1 MKNKKSKIILILIL
15 TVISVL
21 FIAPIVIVF
30 MNSFKSKL
38 FINSTPFAFPN
49 ADSFVGLANYGEGM
63 IKTGFLQAFFITLF
77 ITVAS
82 VFFIVVLT
90 SMTAWYLVRVKSRF
104 TKVMY
109 YLFAFA
115 MIVPFQMVMFT
126 LVKVS
131 NMFHLDNLIG
141 IIFIYVGFGA
151 GLSVFMFTGFI
162 KSIPVSL
169 EEAAMI
175 DGCSIMQI
183 YFKIVFPV
191 IRPII
196 MTVAILN
203 AMWIWNDYLL
213 PYLVLDIKKY
223 KTIPIVIQYL
233 KGGYGAVDW
242 GTMMAMLV
250 LAIVPIV
257 VFYVACQKYIIEGVV
272 AGAVKG

>member
-1 MKNKKSKIILILIL
+1 MKNKKSEIAMIVIL

-21 FIAPIVIVF
+21 FIAPIIIVF

-38 FINSTPFAFPN
+38 YINSTPFALPN
-49 ADSFVGLANYGEGM
+49 ADSFVKMANYGEGL
-63 IKTGFLQAFFITLF
+63 IKTGFIQAFFITLF

-82 VFFIVVLT
+82 VVLIVLLT
-90 SMTAWYLVRVKSRF
+90 SMTAWYLVRVKSHF
-104 TKVMY
+104 TKVLY

-131 NMFHLDNLIG
+131 NMFKLDNLIG
-141 IIFIYVGFGA
+141 IVFIYVGFGA

-175 DGCSIMQI
+175 DGCSIMKI
-183 YFKIVFPV
+183 YFNVVLPV
-191 IRPII
+191 IRPTV

-213 PYLVLDIKKY
+213 PYLVLDRTNY
-223 KTIPIVIQYL
+223 LTIPIHIQYL
-233 KGGYGAVDW
+233 KGSYGTVDL
-242 GTMMAMLV
+242 GTTMALILLSIIPV
-250 LAIVPIV
+250 I
-257 VFYVACQKYIIEGVV
+257 VFYLTCQKHIIKGVA

>member
-1 MKNKKSKIILILIL
+1 MKNKKGESIQIIIL

-82 VFFIVVLT
+82 VFLIVMLT

-131 NMFHLDNLIG
+131 NMFNLDNLIG

-183 YFKIVFPV
+183 YFKVVFPV

-213 PYLVLDIKKY
+213 PSLVLDARKY
-223 KTIPIVIQYL
+223 KTVPMAVQYL
-233 KGGYGAVDW
+233 QGGYGSVDMGAMM
-242 GTMMAMLV
+242 GTLV
-250 LAIVPIV
+250 LAIVPIII
-257 VFYVACQKYIIEGVV
+257 FYLFCQKYIIEGVV

>member
-82 VFFIVVLT
+82 VFLIVVLT

-115 MIVPFQMVMFT
+115 MIVPFQMEMFT
-126 LVKVS
+126 LSKIA
-131 NMFHLDNLIG
+131 NMLHMGNPWGLVV
-141 IIFIYVGFGA
+141 IYLGFGA
-151 GLSVFMFTGFI
+151 GLSVFMFTGFM
-162 KSIPVSL
+162 KSIPL
-169 EEAAMI
+169 EIEEAAMI
-175 DGCSIMQI
+175 DGCTPIQT
-183 YFKIVFPV
+183 FFRIVL
-191 IRPII
+191 PIAKPTCV
-196 MTVAILN
+196 TVTILQ

-213 PYLVLDIKKY
+213 PSLVLDQRKY
-223 KTIPIVIQYL
+223 KTVPMAVQYL
-233 KGGYGAVDW
+233 KGGYGSVDMGAMM
-242 GTMMAMLV
+242 GTLV
-250 LAIVPIV
+250 LAIVPIII
-257 VFYVACQKYIIEGVV
+257 FYLFCQRYIIEGVV

>member
-1 MKNKKSKIILILIL
+1 MKNKKSEIIQILIL

-82 VFFIVVLT
+82 VFLIVLLT

-131 NMFHLDNLIG
+131 NMFNLDNLIG

-162 KSIPVSL
+162 KSIPISL

-183 YFKIVFPV
+183 YFKVVFPV

-213 PYLVLDIKKY
+213 PSLVLDQRKY
-223 KTIPIVIQYL
+223 KTVPMAVQYL
-233 KGGYGAVDW
+233 KGGYGSVDMGAMM
-242 GTMMAMLV
+242 GTLV
-250 LAIVPIV
+250 LAIVPIII
-257 VFYVACQKYIIEGVV
+257 FYLFCQRYIIEGVV

>member
-82 VFFIVVLT
+82 VFLIVVLT

-115 MIVPFQMVMFT
+115 MIVPFQMV
-126 LVKVS
+126 
-131 NMFHLDNLIG
+131 
-141 IIFIYVGFGA
+141 
-151 GLSVFMFTGFI
+151 MFTGFI

-213 PYLVLDIKKY
+213 PYLVIGSEY
-223 KTIPIVIQYL
+223 KTISVAIQYL
-233 KGGYGAVDW
+233 RGGYGSIDL
-242 GTMMAMLV
+242 GLMMSMLV
-250 LAIVPIV
+250 LAIIPIV
-257 VFYVACQKYIIEGVV
+257 IFYMICQKWIIQGVI

>member
-49 ADSFVGLANYGEGM
+49 ADFFCRFGELWRRM
-63 IKTGFLQAFFITLF
+63 IQDRIFAGIFYYFIYNCS
-77 ITVAS
+77 S
-82 VFFIVVLT
+82 VFLIVVLT

-213 PYLVLDIKKY
+213 PYLVIGSEY
-223 KTIPIVIQYL
+223 KTISVAIQYL
-233 KGGYGAVDW
+233 RGGYGSIDL
-242 GTMMAMLV
+242 GLMMSMLV
-250 LAIVPIV
+250 LAIIPIV
-257 VFYVACQKYIIEGVV
+257 IFYMICQKWIIQGVI

>member
-82 VFFIVVLT
+82 VFLIVVLT
-90 SMTAWYLVRVKSRF
+90 SMTAWYLIRVKSRF

-131 NMFHLDNLIG
+131 NMFNLDNLIG

-175 DGCSIMQI
+175 DGCS
-183 YFKIVFPV
+183 
-191 IRPII
+191 
-196 MTVAILN
+196 
-203 AMWIWNDYLL
+203 YLL
-213 PYLVLDIKKY
+213 PYLVIGSEY
-223 KTIPIVIQYL
+223 KTISVAIQYL
-233 KGGYGAVDW
+233 RGGYGSIDL
-242 GTMMAMLV
+242 GLMMSMLV
-250 LAIVPIV
+250 LAIIPIV
-257 VFYVACQKYIIEGVV
+257 IFYMICQKWIIQGVI

>member
-82 VFFIVVLT
+82 VFLIVVLT

-126 LVKVS
+126 LSKLANMMHLS
-131 NMFHLDNLIG
+131 NPVG
-141 IIFIYVGFGA
+141 IILVYLGFGA
-151 GLSVFMFTGFI
+151 GLAVFMFCGFV
-162 KSIPVSL
+162 KSIPIEI

-175 DGCSIMQI
+175 DGCTPIQT
-183 YFKIVFPV
+183 FFQVVFP
-191 IRPII
+191 I
-196 MTVAILN
+196 MKPTAITVAILQ

>member
-1 MKNKKSKIILILIL
+1 MNKKVKFSGLWTAILSVVSVAYIFPILL
-15 TVISVL
+15 VL
-21 FIAPIVIVF
+21 I
-30 MNSFKSKL
+30 NSFKKKAYISRY
-38 FINSTPFAFPN
+38 PFAIPT
-49 ADSFVGLANYGEGM
+49 DKMFVGLENYVNGLA
-63 IKTGFLQAFFITLF
+63 KTGFFQAFGWTLF
-77 ITVAS
+77 ITVFS
-82 VFFIVVLT
+82 VAVILLCT
-90 SMTAWYLVRVKSRF
+90 SMCAWYINRVTNTL
-104 TKVMY
+104 TKTMY
-109 YLFAFA
+109 MLCLFS
-115 MIVPFQMVMFT
+115 MVVPFQMVMFT

-213 PYLVLDIKKY
+213 PYLVIGSEY
-223 KTIPIVIQYL
+223 KTISVAIQYL
-233 KGGYGAVDW
+233 RGGYGSIDL
-242 GTMMAMLV
+242 GLMMSMLV
-250 LAIVPIV
+250 LAIIPIV
-257 VFYVACQKYIIEGVV
+257 IFYMICQKWIIQGVI